1 MKSKPAYLTLLLALL
16 HGMAGITILVIS
28 SWFIA
33 ISAIAPIGFNYVIP
47 AVVIRALALLR
58 IASGYASMWVGHSD
72 LLARIA
78 GVRLFVFSQ
87 LESSKITDKAFTTE
101 ALAQHTET
109 LASRWIAW
117 IAPLSTITFIF
128 TNLCVAA
135 VWFNL
140 PGSPFLLALFSVWLV
155 IVVLQGLG
163 AVAIAKK
170 ATKENKVFRQES
182 ADFLNCSALWHL
194 NKTMTDKPQEVG
206 GHVTNS
212 VPSADRVW
220 RQQTAQKDKAQ
231 RASWWFQGAAFFAVV
246 LVMSGAV
253 SQISDFSYMP
263 IAIVVPMILMAAP
276 DWAGAAFHSISKFA
290 QHKQSASALK
300 KLKTSPIKV
309 LEHTALQ
316 HSLTLSGY
324 TAKNRRLP
332 LINATFPATGIV
344 CISGPSG
351 CGKSSLLQS
360 IAGVLPST
368 GIKEVDGTRIPD
380 GLIAN
385 WRYVEQEPMVLS
397 GSVSLNLDPAGEGIH
412 HGEMSNLLTQL
423 GLETLVPLSIW
434 VGKAGRALSGGERK
448 RLALARAILSNANVL
463 LIDEPFE
470 GLDIHTQTNVC
481 HVLNHVAQDK
491 LVVIASHFIPTQLN
505 VHDLLPL
512 EERSVPVAED
522 KHTFVCQK
530 P

>member
-58 IASGYASMWVGHSD
+58 IASGYASMWVGHND
-72 LLARIA
+72 LLTRIA
-78 GVRLFVFSQ
+78 EGRLLVFSQ
-87 LESSKITDKAFTTE
+87 LENSKITDKAFTTE
-101 ALAQHTET
+101 ALAQHTEM

-117 IAPLSTITFIF
+117 IAPLSNITFIF

-135 VWFNL
+135 VWLNL
-140 PGSPFLLALFSVWLV
+140 PGSSFLLALFAIWHV
-155 IVVLQGLG
+155 IVVLQGFSG
-163 AVAIAKK
+163 VDIANK
-170 ATKENKVFRQES
+170 ATKENKVFRQQS

-194 NKTMTDKPQEVG
+194 NKAMNDKSQKEK
-206 GHVTNS
+206 GHVFND

-220 RQQTAQKDKAQ
+220 QQQTTQKDKAQ

-246 LVMSGAV
+246 LIMSGAV
-253 SQISDFSYMP
+253 GPISDFSYMP

-290 QHKQSASALK
+290 QHKQSVKALK
-300 KLKTSPIKV
+300 KLKTTPIKV
-309 LEHTALQ
+309 LERTELH

-332 LINATFPATGIV
+332 LVSATFPATGIV
-344 CISGPSG
+344 CISGSSG

-360 IAGVLPST
+360 IAGVVPST
-368 GIKEVDGTRIPD
+368 GLKEVDGTRIPD
-380 GLIAN
+380 GLITN
-385 WRYVEQEPMVLS
+385 WRYVEQEPIVLS

-423 GLETLVPLSIW
+423 GLDALMPLSIW
-434 VGKAGRALSGGERK
+434 IGKAGRALSGGERK

-470 GLDIHTQTNVC
+470 GLDIHTQQFVC
-481 HVLNHVAQDK
+481 NVLNRVALNK
-491 LVVIASHFIPTQLN
+491 LVIIASHVIPSPLN
-505 VHDLLPL
+505 VNHRMLL
-512 EERSVPVAED
+512 EDTITCEAKD
-522 KHTFVCQK
+522 KHITAC
-530 P
+530 